1 MHPTSIHHR
10 RPRAGVDPIVDAS
23 SALEVVALALHQPPR
38 DETIVIALD
47 DASCGTAIL
56 VVADTVEPD
65 AVLDVVELVAAGA
78 GGDRRAGGIVVAS
91 MRVSRRS
98 RLFDASRDDA
108 DRWLEMSALTDDAGL
123 QLIEWFVLDEQIRCP
138 RDLLGV
144 PPRW

>member
-1 MHPTSIHHR
+1 MHPTSIQHR
-10 RPRAGVDPIVDAS
+10 RPRAGADPITDAS
-23 SALEVVALALHQPPR
+23 SALEIVALAAHQPPR
-38 DETIVIALD
+38 DETIVIVLD
-47 DASCGTAIL
+47 GAGCGTAIL
-56 VVADTVEPD
+56 VVADTVDPD
-65 AVLDVVELVAAGA
+65 AVLDVVELVAASA
-78 GGDRRAGGIVVAS
+78 GGDRRAGSVIVAS

-123 QLIEWFVLDEQIRCP
+123 RLVEWFVLDEQIRCP